1 MAENEGTRDIKKVVW
16 GIFLIGLGVLLLLER
31 TGTWASIGLAEW
43 WPLILIVIGVTRLV
57 DRRVGAALTMFLL
70 GGWFLAVTSGWMGLT
85 YGNSWSLVLVAV
97 GAGIVVKALTGERW
111 DGCRR
116 AGDRS

>member
-1 MAENEGTRDIKKVVW
+1 MVQNEGTRDIKRVVW
-16 GIFLIGLGVLLLLER
+16 GIFLIGLGVLFLLER
-31 TGTWASIGLAEW
+31 TGAWASIGLAEW

-57 DRRVGAALTMFLL
+57 DGRLGAALTMFLL

-85 YGNSWSLVLVAV
+85 YQNSWSLVLVAV

-116 AGDRS
+116 EGGRS